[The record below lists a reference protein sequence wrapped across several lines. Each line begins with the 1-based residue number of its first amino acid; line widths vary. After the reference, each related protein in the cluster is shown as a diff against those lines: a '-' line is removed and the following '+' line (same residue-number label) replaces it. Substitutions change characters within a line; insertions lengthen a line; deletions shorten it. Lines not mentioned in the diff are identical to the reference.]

1 MSPLP
6 APHQPPEQFA
16 DRQTEVP
23 IPAVYQPQPLTGYPP
38 HAPQPVPSVTSVVL
52 PDGQVVTGYT
62 TAQPAPLPVVD
73 TRVSGRAKGAALV
86 IASGGI
92 GVGGATAGIGYGLG
106 LIATAGPGLLTAAIA
121 LAIAT
126 GSATLLRLL
135 LGSGARSAD
144 RSTTVVHQHVTS
156 HGLFGR
162 ATGGTITRH

>member
-6 APHQPPEQFA
+6 APHQPPEPFA
-16 DRQTEVP
+16 DRQTEAP
-23 IPAVYQPQPLTGYPP
+23 IPAVYQPQPLTGYP
-38 HAPQPVPSVTSVVL
+38 HAAQPVPSVASVVL

-62 TAQPAPLPVVD
+62 TAQPAPLVPVD

-126 GSATLLRLL
+126 GSAALLRLL

-144 RSTTVVHQHVTS
+144 RSTTVVHQHVTA